1 MDKTFDKFKF
11 SNEPKASGRIALN
24 SNVSAFDPVGEPVE
38 SNGKKTQQFKKEML
52 SVGHYI
58 HPVWGWHLDI
68 TEERLH
74 RLAATFNQMKANGVA
89 VEVPVD
95 HSLSAEDNYGYV
107 TGMTVEKNKKGVLA
121 LYGIHEMAGDKGID
135 LVHRN
140 KGVSVLIEKDFK
152 DGKGN
157 AYGEA
162 ITHSS
167 IVQQPV
173 VPGQEDFE
181 AIAASITN
189 KQNIPMLFLSGK
201 DSTMD
206 EFLKKLRVIL
216 GADDSLTEENAMS
229 RLAEHISGLGTKNG
243 DLQKQLVDLQ
253 GEMAKLKTDNKAAS
267 TVQIDPNLAEQMGTT
282 AEQQLDL
289 LVQTGKITPA
299 VKTKLA
305 ASLIGVVGSRNVMA
319 MSIQTGGKPSMLS
332 IIVDALK
339 DNDAVKL
346 GEQTGVQSLSR
357 IVPGTESNQE
367 VDKESLQAMS
377 RGAGVEIK

>member
-1 MDKTFDKFKF
+1 MDKTKTKFQF
-11 SNEPKASGRIALN
+11 SIAPVIGGIVALS
-24 SNVSAFDPVGEPVE
+24 SNLSAFEPIGDAVDA
-38 SNGKKTQQFKKEML
+38 NGKKTQKFRKEML

-68 TEERLH
+68 TADRLH
-74 RLAATFNQMKANGVA
+74 RFAATFNQMKANGVA

-107 TGMTVEKNKKGVLA
+107 VDMVVEKNKSGVLA

-181 AIAASITN
+181 AVAASIAN
-189 KQNIPMLFLSGK
+189 KTNIPILFMSGK

-206 EFLKKLRVIL
+206 ELLKKLREFL
-216 GADDSLTEENAMS
+216 GADDTLTAENAMS
-229 RLAEHISGLGTKNG
+229 RIQSHIDGIKTQKDELQKRVG
-243 DLQKQLVDLQ
+243 DLE
-253 GEMAKLKTDNKAAS
+253 GEVTGLKAKAAS
-267 TVQIDPNLAEQMGTT
+267 TVSVDPNLAEQMGVT

-299 VKTKLA
+299 VKGKLA
-305 ASLIGVVGSRNVMA
+305 ASLVGVAGSRNVMA

-332 IIVDALK
+332 IIVEALK
-339 DNDAVKL
+339 DNDPVKL
-346 GEQTGVQSLSR
+346 GEQTKLQALSR
-357 IVPGTESNQE
+357 VTPDADQSQE
-367 VDKESLQAMS
+367 VDAESLKMLLS
-377 RGAGVEIK
+377 CAGVEIKK